1 MIEAREI
8 VKRFDSFLALNGVNL
23 SLKDGKV
30 MGLVGSNGAG
40 KSTLIRALAGVYSV
54 DGGEVLIAGEPI
66 WENVKIKETIAYIPT
81 SSTFLKT
88 QRF

>member
-40 KSTLIRALAGVYSV
+40 KSTLIRARAGVYSV
-54 DGGEVLIAGEPI
+54 GGGEVLIA
-66 WENVKIKETIAYIPT
+66 
-81 SSTFLKT
+81 S
-88 QRF
+88 

>member
-40 KSTLIRALAGVYSV
+40 KSTLIRALAGAVSYTHLDVYKRQGDSF
-54 DGGEVLIAGEPI
+54 DQRFSDERNPSKEVLHAG
-66 WENVKIKETIAYIPT
+66 
-81 SSTFLKT
+81 F
-88 QRF
+88 

>member
-40 KSTLIRALAGVYSV
+40 KSTLIRALAGVYLS
-54 DGGEVLIAGEPI
+54 LIHI
-66 WENVKIKETIAYIPT
+66 
-81 SSTFLKT
+81 
-88 QRF
+88 